1 MGHWIGVFVLG
12 QGFGLKQ
19 DRDTE
24 MNVINGGLDMH
35 VRPKN
40 WGEPLGVRL
49 SPSRIL
55 NGGRAVATTLGRLS
69 TAPRRSVLVALMLSI
84 ILFAGGVSS
93 TEAQTAEKEIGGL
106 TLSSNSPG
114 TLQVS
119 WDVVTPTPTDH
130 RVQWVKSNTG
140 GKGKENAYPGSNSYP
155 ITGLEEGVSYNVRV
169 RSRYFSIGKSPG
181 PWSEWV
187 TLVVASEP
195 EQPVVETP
203 VAAPHVPNL
212 RSNHMGPRTVTLNW
226 DVPAAPTGQTLREYR
241 VYRNTS
247 ANGRGDYLGT
257 IAHDASS
264 TSSSVS
270 FTDDDG
276 PEPETTYYYYVNAVY
291 TNQNGG
297 TDVSEYNA
305 LTVETPVAAPH
316 VPNLRS
322 NHMGPRTVTLNWD
335 VPAAPTGQTLREYR
349 VYRNTSANGRGDYLG
364 TIAHDAS
371 STSSSVSFTDD
382 DGPEPETTYY
392 YYVNAVYTNQNGGT
406 DVSEYNALT
415 VETPV
420 AAPHVPNLRSDHM
433 GPRTVTLNWDVP
445 AAPTGQ
451 TLREYRVYRN
461 TSANGRGDYLGT
473 ISHDASSTS
482 SSVSFTDDD
491 GPEPET
497 TYYYYV
503 NAVYTNQNGGTDVS
517 EYNALTVETPVAAPH
532 VPNLRSN
539 HMGPRT
545 VTLSWDVPA
554 APTGQTLREYR
565 VYRNTSANGRGDYL
579 GTIAHDASS
588 TSSSVSFTDDDG
600 PSPKRPTTTT

>member
-1 MGHWIGVFVLG
+1 
-12 QGFGLKQ
+12 
-19 DRDTE
+19 
-24 MNVINGGLDMH
+24 MNAVYTNQNGGTD
-35 VRPKN
+35 VSEYN
-40 WGEPLGVRL
+40 
-49 SPSRIL
+49 
-55 NGGRAVATTLGRLS
+55 
-69 TAPRRSVLVALMLSI
+69 AL
-84 ILFAGGVSS
+84 
-93 TEAQTAEKEIGGL
+93 T
-106 TLSSNSPG
+106 
-114 TLQVS
+114 
-119 WDVVTPTPTDH
+119 
-130 RVQWVKSNTG
+130 
-140 GKGKENAYPGSNSYP
+140 
-155 ITGLEEGVSYNVRV
+155 
-169 RSRYFSIGKSPG
+169 
-181 PWSEWV
+181 
-187 TLVVASEP
+187 
-195 EQPVVETP
+195 VETP

-212 RSNHMGPRTVTLNW
+212 RSNHMGPRTVTLSW

-322 NHMGPRTVTLNWD
+322 NHMGPRTVTLSWDVPAAPTGQTLREYRVYRNTSANGRGDYLGTISHDASSTSSSVSFTDDDGPEPETTYYYYVNAVYTNQNGGTDVSEYDALTVETPVAAPHVPNLRSDHVGPRTVTLSWD

-406 DVSEYNALT
+406 DVSEYDSLT

-420 AAPHVPNLRSDHM
+420 ASTEAQTAEKEIGGLTLSSNSPGTLQVSWDAVTPTPTNHRVQWVKSNAGGQGKENAYPGSNSYTITGLEEGVSYNVRVRSRYFSIGEHS
-433 GPRTVTLNWDVP
+433 GPWSEWVTLV
-445 AAPTGQ
+445 
-451 TLREYRVYRN
+451 V
-461 TSANGRGDYLGT
+461 
-473 ISHDASSTS
+473 AS
-482 SSVSFTDDD
+482 
-491 GPEPET
+491 EPE
-497 TYYYYV
+497 
-503 NAVYTNQNGGTDVS
+503 
-517 EYNALTVETPVAAPH
+517 
-532 VPNLRSN
+532 
-539 HMGPRT
+539 
-545 VTLSWDVPA
+545 
-554 APTGQTLREYR
+554 
-565 VYRNTSANGRGDYL
+565 
-579 GTIAHDASS
+579 
-588 TSSSVSFTDDDG
+588 
-600 PSPKRPTTTT
+600 